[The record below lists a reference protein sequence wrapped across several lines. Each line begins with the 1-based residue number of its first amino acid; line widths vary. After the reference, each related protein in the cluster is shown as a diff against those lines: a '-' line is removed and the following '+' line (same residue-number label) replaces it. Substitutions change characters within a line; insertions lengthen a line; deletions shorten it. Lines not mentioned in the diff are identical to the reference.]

1 MDWPHLFSDCGPLEH
16 PCNGIAHASDGTTID
31 QQAWYECDLGYVLSL
46 PDPVVRI
53 CGEDGIWSG
62 EAPCCDPGNSFIHR
76 NCLIDKHLLVFII
89 HYPVHISRVLT
100 TQYRSEVIQ
109 PFSCLTQLS
118 MEFIMLINNKMPTFI
133 SMMNTTSERLEA
145 RKVIIFQ
152 HF

>member
-89 HYPVHISRVLT
+89 HYPVHMSLEQSCTHHPIQVRGYT
-100 TQYRSEVIQ
+100 T
-109 PFSCLTQLS
+109 F
-118 MEFIMLINNKMPTFI
+118 FMLNSAEHGIYHAHK
-133 SMMNTTSERLEA
+133 
-145 RKVIIFQ
+145 
-152 HF
+152 